1 MTRADPELGN
11 CRRGMLLLLGL
22 CVALAGWAAGDVNAA
37 DVDVHATA
45 ASTASANTQKAAD
58 VVEQR
63 LRSELRLLLLDLV
76 QSGAFGNVPVERI
89 SLDLA
94 MPTERLS
101 TLGVLVD
108 SRSGENAMPG
118 LHVLGTT
125 PGSLAESLGMR
136 AGDIIL
142 SCNDI
147 SLVGRGNDAD
157 GSARAASELRRQFA
171 GLADGAAIR
180 FNVRRGEQVLVFDG
194 IVRTTQIPAVH
205 LRLGEQGPSR
215 ARETAEADRNSTA
228 GCGRISVFD
237 NAPTQRG
244 LHPLKLISID
254 DRNSPFDGQS
264 NFRVSTGIHTITVAE
279 NVDSRYLG
287 FNSRLRDNQGPSR
300 YKSLTIDVKADTTYR
315 LATRIVPEHRNEWR
329 DGAWWEPVVWS
340 ESSEACR

>member
-1 MTRADPELGN
+1 
-11 CRRGMLLLLGL
+11 
-22 CVALAGWAAGDVNAA
+22 
-37 DVDVHATA
+37 
-45 ASTASANTQKAAD
+45 
-58 VVEQR
+58 
-63 LRSELRLLLLDLV
+63 
-76 QSGAFGNVPVERI
+76 
-89 SLDLA
+89 
-94 MPTERLS
+94 
-101 TLGVLVD
+101 
-108 SRSGENAMPG
+108 MPG

-205 LRLGEQGPSR
+205 LRLGEPGPSR
-215 ARETAEADRNSTA
+215 APETAEADRNSTA

-254 DRNSPFDGQS
+254 DRNSPLTARAIS
-264 NFRVSTGIHTITVAE
+264 VSARASIP
-279 NVDSRYLG
+279 
-287 FNSRLRDNQGPSR
+287 SRLRRMSTAAT
-300 YKSLTIDVKADTTYR
+300 SASTVACVTTR
-315 LATRIVPEHRNEWR
+315 GHRATSP
-329 DGAWWEPVVWS
+329 
-340 ESSEACR
+340 